1 MCTACARALA
11 FLTSLSWLSAPQVSL
26 SSFSSTLVPLT
37 ASAKQISAA
46 FGSNGK
52 VTGAC
57 TSLQS
62 AITTTDELKQS
73 IKDICPSSGDGCDI
87 SDSNSLSYSPE
98 WPPMVAALQAAKVQ
112 TCTTLPAELKSVAA
126 EAVTACQL
134 G

>member
-73 IKDICPSSGDGCDI
+73 IKDVCPTQANCDI
-87 SDSNSLSYSPE
+87 SDSSSPQYSAE
-98 WPPMVAALQAAKVQ
+98 WNPMVAALQAAKVQ
-112 TCTTLPAELKSVAA
+112 TCTTLVGELKPVAA

>member
-1 MCTACARALA
+1 MCMCMVCARALA

-46 FGSNGK
+46 FGSDGK
-52 VTGAC
+52 LTGAC

-62 AITTTDELKQS
+62 AITTANELEQS
-73 IKDICPSSGDGCDI
+73 IVSACGGAPNCGIAQ
-87 SDSNSLSYSPE
+87 NSPE
-98 WPPMVAALQAAKVQ
+98 WTPMVAALQAAEVQ
-112 TCTTLPAELKSVAA
+112 TCTTLIGELKPVAA

>member
-1 MCTACARALA
+1 MCMVCARALA

-46 FGSNGK
+46 FGPDGK
-52 VTGAC
+52 LTEAC
-57 TSLQS
+57 TSLKS
-62 AITTTDELKQS
+62 AITTADELEQS
-73 IKDICPSSGDGCDI
+73 IVSACGPTPNCGIAQ
-87 SDSNSLSYSPE
+87 NSPE
-98 WPPMVAALQAAKVQ
+98 WTPMVAALKAAEVQ
-112 TCTTLPAELKSVAA
+112 TCTTLVADLKSTAA